1 MLPASM
7 LPGETLMPQPAS
19 VVAPPESQKGTS
31 ASLPSA
37 GAGADTPSLANF
49 GIVLT
54 GRLGLRNELLSTF
67 TTNSVWDERYFVLT
81 RKGLHYYVRQRNS
94 GDANRRDLFGEHE
107 GSVALGNIEHI
118 DLGGPSDEARTN
130 FEFVIVS
137 KGGGRKYRLRA
148 GSAELYT
155 LGVDARAAIN
165 PTNGG
170 APGGTKPGAGSANGS
185 PTARPP
191 GASRHLRHAA
201 RPLQPARRAR
211 ATHCRTRPA
220 PARFVPPFCSRRKP
234 HAGGLMLALAQV
246 RRAPTPTAPTA
257 AFVAACDR
265 RPRSRVSRPC

>member
-155 LGVDARAAIN
+155 RWVSTLEAAIN

-185 PTARPP
+185 PTAHAHPERAGIYGTPRALSNSRAERGRRTVGLEPRPP
-191 GASRHLRHAA
+191 RSY
-201 RPLQPARRAR
+201 RPFALVVSP
-211 ATHCRTRPA
+211 T
-220 PARFVPPFCSRRKP
+220 
-234 HAGGLMLALAQV
+234 LAV
-246 RRAPTPTAPTA
+246 
-257 AFVAACDR
+257 
-265 RPRSRVSRPC
+265 